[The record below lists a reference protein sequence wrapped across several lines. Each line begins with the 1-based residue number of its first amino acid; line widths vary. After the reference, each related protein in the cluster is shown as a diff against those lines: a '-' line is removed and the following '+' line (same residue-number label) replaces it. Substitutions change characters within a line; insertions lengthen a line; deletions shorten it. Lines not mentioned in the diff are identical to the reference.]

1 MNTKRTAALVAGIVV
16 AIVGA
21 PVAGANPVSTQYDNP
36 TPVVVTEQ
44 PIVTPTPTVTTVTP
58 TVTPTVTAPKVKAAS
73 AKETGTKAT
82 GTVKKKAK
90 PVKVVAVKPAAKPV
104 VAKPSPVANLPFTGL
119 DLGIVLLFG
128 GVAIAG
134 GLGLRHVAARRRHL

>member
-21 PVAGANPVSTQYDNP
+21 PIAGANPVNTQYDNP
-36 TPVVVTEQ
+36 TPTVVKEQ
-44 PIVTPTPTVTTVTP
+44 PI
-58 TVTPTVTAPKVKAAS
+58 VKAAS
-73 AKETGTKAT
+73 AKATGTKAT
-82 GTVKKKAK
+82 GTVKKAK
-90 PVKVVAVKPAAKPV
+90 PVKVKTVKAAPKP

-134 GLGLRHVAARRRHL
+134 GLGLRQVAARRRDL

>member
-21 PVAGANPVSTQYDNP
+21 PIAGANPVNTQYDNP
-36 TPVVVTEQ
+36 TPTVVTEQ
-44 PIVTPTPTVTTVTP
+44 PTVTQP
-58 TVTPTVTAPKVKAAS
+58 IVKAAS
-73 AKETGTKAT
+73 AKATGTKAT
-82 GTVKKKAK
+82 GTVKKTK
-90 PVKVVAVKPAAKPV
+90 PVKVKAVKAAPKP

-134 GLGLRHVAARRRHL
+134 GLGLRQVAARRRDL

>member
-36 TPVVVTEQ
+36 TPSVVTEQ

>member
-21 PVAGANPVSTQYDNP
+21 PVAGASPVNTQYDNP
-36 TPVVVTEQ
+36 TPSVVTEQ
-44 PIVTPTPTVTTVTP
+44 PTVTPIQPAVTPTQPTVKQP
-58 TVTPTVTAPKVKAAS
+58 TVKAAS
-73 AKETGTKAT
+73 AKATGAKAT
-82 GTVKKKAK
+82 GTVKKSK
-90 PVKVVAVKPAAKPV
+90 PVKVKAVKPAAKPV
-104 VAKPSPVANLPFTGL
+104 AKPAPVVASLPFTGL